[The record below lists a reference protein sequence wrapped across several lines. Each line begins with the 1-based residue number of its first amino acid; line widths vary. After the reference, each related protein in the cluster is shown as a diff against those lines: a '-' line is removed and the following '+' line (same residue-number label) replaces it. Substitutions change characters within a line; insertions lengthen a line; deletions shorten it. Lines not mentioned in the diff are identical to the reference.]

1 MIMNADRAGQI
12 VSTNPFNQQVLG
24 SYQRFDLRQLDS
36 LLLSVSQAQNRWQA
50 STHLQRSEL
59 LLSLGRVLRQR
70 QHELAALATAEMGK
84 TLISALAEVEKCAA
98 VCDYYAQHGPAMIS
112 EDAVLADDG
121 VERFVSYQPLGIV
134 LAIMPWNFPFWQ
146 VFRCLVP
153 ALMAGNAVLLKH
165 ASNVPGCALAIE
177 SVCRQAGVPDQ
188 LMRTVLM
195 AGSAASVLVSHP
207 LVNAVSFTGSTE
219 AGQKIAACAG
229 QYLKKCVLELGG
241 SDAYLV
247 LEDADIDLAVEKCV
261 TSRLLNNGQSC
272 IAAKRFLVH
281 NSVYGEFA
289 DKFAQAMRRQR
300 LGDPMLPDTDIGPL
314 ARADLAHG
322 LALQVEKSVRL
333 GAILLCGGRQQ
344 SLPEESAFFPPT
356 LLSDVR
362 PGMPAFD
369 EELFGPVAALVRVHS
384 ESEAI
389 TLANQSAFG
398 LGAGVFT
405 RDLVRGRFIAANLLQ
420 AGNCAVNDFV
430 KSDPRLPFGG
440 IKASGF
446 GRELSHF
453 GLREFTNIKS
463 VVVSP

>member
-1 MIMNADRAGQI
+1 MTADRTDQI

-24 SYQRFDLRQLDS
+24 SYPRFDLRQLDS
-36 LLLSVSQAQNRWQA
+36 LLLSVSQAQNNWQA
-50 STHLQRSEL
+50 STVSQRSEL

-70 QHELAALATAEMGK
+70 QHELASLATAEMGK

-112 EDAVLADDG
+112 EYAVVADDG

-177 SVCRQAGVPDQ
+177 SVCQQAGVPDQ
-188 LMRTVLM
+188 LMRTVLV

-207 LVNAVSFTGSTE
+207 LINAVSFTGSTE

-247 LEDADIDLAVEKCV
+247 LEDADVDLAVKKCV

-272 IAAKRFLVH
+272 IAAKRFMVH

-289 DKFAQAMRRQR
+289 DKFLQAMRGQR

-314 ARADLAHG
+314 ARADLAHS

-333 GAILLCGGRQQ
+333 GAVLLCGGRQQ

-369 EELFGPVAALVRVHS
+369 EELFGPVAALVRVRS
-384 ESEAI
+384 EHEAI
-389 TLANQSAFG
+389 ALANQSVFG

-405 RDLVRGRFIAANLLQ
+405 RDLVRGRFIASNLLQ
-420 AGNCAVNDFV
+420 AGNCVVNDFV

>member
-1 MIMNADRAGQI
+1 MMMNALINGQI
-12 VSTNPFNQQVLG
+12 ISTNPFTHQQIG
-24 SYQRFDLRQLDS
+24 HYPPFDLKLLDA
-36 LLLSVSQAQNRWQA
+36 LLQSVSEAQTLWQA
-50 STHLQRSEL
+50 SSHNHRAEQLF
-59 LLSLGRVLRQR
+59 SLARVLRQR

-84 TLISALAEVEKCAA
+84 TLVSALAEVEKCAA
-98 VCDYYAQHGPAMIS
+98 VCEYYARLGPAMVS
-112 EDAVLADDG
+112 EERVLSDDG
-121 VERFVSYQPLGIV
+121 IERFVSYQPLGIV
-134 LAIMPWNFPFWQ
+134 LVIMPWNFPFWQ

-153 ALMAGNAVLLKH
+153 ALMAGNAMVLKH

-177 SVCRQAGVPDQ
+177 SVCRQAGLPEQ
-188 LMRTVLM
+188 LMRTVLV
-195 AGSAASVLVSHP
+195 AGTSASLLISHP
-207 LVNAVSFTGSTE
+207 LVAAVSFTGSTE
-219 AGQKIAACAG
+219 AGRKIAACAG
-229 QYLKKCVLELGG
+229 QFLKKCVLELGG

-289 DKFAQAMRRQR
+289 DKFTWACKQQR
-300 LGDPMLPDTDIGPL
+300 LGDPMLADTDIGPL
-314 ARADLAHG
+314 ARADLAHS
-322 LALQVEKSVRL
+322 LALQVSESVRL
-333 GAILLCGGRQQ
+333 GAVLVCGGR
-344 SLPEESAFFPPT
+344 SLSLSENDAFFPPT
-356 LLSDVR
+356 VLAEVR

-369 EELFGPVAALVRVHS
+369 EELFGPVAALVRVR
-384 ESEAI
+384 SEAEAVAM
-389 TLANQSAFG
+389 ANQSKFG

-405 RDLVRGRFIAANLLQ
+405 RDITRGRFIANHLLQ
-420 AGNCAVNDFV
+420 AGSCVVNDFV